1 MLVPVGAYFIRL
13 ARHHR
18 ATIFGGLGATVGLL
32 TSLFY
37 KRLMLIKVS
46 SHCGV
51 WVFCMYVCMEIVILS
66 KRTGRFA
73 QNDKIQSI
81 RSCKMFPWCTNHV
94 RVRKKRGKK
103 IAGESYSIQEE
114 DKNTSHG
121 AAETHSRVLLND
133 VQVTKDAQRPYSSR
147 GSVGCLFVHAFSI
160 ERLRSPES

>member
-1 MLVPVGAYFIRL
+1 VLVPVGAYFIRL

-94 RVRKKRGKK
+94 RVRKKEVRNLQARVILYKK
-103 IAGESYSIQEE
+103 RIRIRHTEQLRR
-114 DKNTSHG
+114 T
-121 AAETHSRVLLND
+121 
-133 VQVTKDAQRPYSSR
+133 Q
-147 GSVGCLFVHAFSI
+147 GCC
-160 ERLRSPES
+160 